1 MELRPQRYVC
11 TSHSSSA
18 SHFWSA
24 LVLAS
29 ESQFSGL
36 EHLELSCQ
44 LESSLNRSQDT
55 KRIQKITYHTLQR
68 HTLLTQHK
76 HTDTRSLE
84 VPTHSSQALRH
95 CVRIGT

>member
-1 MELRPQRYVC
+1 MGGCTTSVVTTSGDFFREKRPTTLSGTAPIRYVC

-29 ESQFSGL
+29 ETQFSGL

-44 LESSLNRSQDT
+44 LESLLHRSQDT
-55 KRIQKITYHTLQR
+55 KR
-68 HTLLTQHK
+68 
-76 HTDTRSLE
+76 
-84 VPTHSSQALRH
+84 
-95 CVRIGT
+95 